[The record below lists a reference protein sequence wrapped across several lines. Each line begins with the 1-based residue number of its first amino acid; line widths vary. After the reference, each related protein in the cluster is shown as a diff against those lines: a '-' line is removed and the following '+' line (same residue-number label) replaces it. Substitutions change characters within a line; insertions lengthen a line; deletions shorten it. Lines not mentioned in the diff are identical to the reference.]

1 MPVLKSS
8 ALIVLL
14 AGSGSAI
21 VLSFSVRAADR
32 YRFTNRHIQHMDT
45 TYASRIADLE
55 RVYGKAN
62 DTGFG
67 SAVFSAITAAPSS
80 ADSVALQHYR
90 AFLGSKLTPE
100 REAAWMGAWKQVYT
114 RPKGQAGDILAELGS
129 LPDAEAKRSV
139 PLLIEFPEDAAAARA
154 ALSAAFNHPAVTA
167 LSIYRGGD
175 GEAISGL
182 AITAIFSDGNC
193 CSVIVLMD

>member
-1 MPVLKSS
+1 M
-8 ALIVLL
+8 
-14 AGSGSAI
+14 AGGQLTRIQS
-21 VLSFSVRAADR
+21 
-32 YRFTNRHIQHMDT
+32 QHMDS

-55 RVYGKAN
+55 QVFGKAN

-67 SAVFSAITAAPSS
+67 SAVFSAITAAPAS

-100 REAAWMGAWKQVYT
+100 REAAWMGGWKRVYT

-139 PLLIEFPEDAAAARA
+139 PLLFEFPEDAAAARA
-154 ALSAAFNHPAVTA
+154 ALSAAFNHPTVKD

-175 GEAISGL
+175 GEAMSGL
-182 AITAIFSDGNC
+182 MITAIFSDGNA
-193 CSVIVLMD
+193 CSVIGLMD

>member
-1 MPVLKSS
+1 
-8 ALIVLL
+8 LL
-14 AGSGSAI
+14 P
-21 VLSFSVRAADR
+21 FSVRAGDR
-32 YRFTNRHIQHMDT
+32 HLFTSKLIQHMDT
-45 TYASRIADLE
+45 TFASRIADLE

-67 SAVFSAITAAPSS
+67 SAVFPAATGAPAS

-100 REAAWMGAWKQVYT
+100 REAAWMGAWKQVYA
-114 RPKGQAGDILAELGS
+114 RPAGQPGDILAEMAAITD
-129 LPDAEAKRSV
+129 PEAKRAI

-154 ALSAAFNHPAVTA
+154 ALSAVFNHPAVKA
-167 LSIYRGGD
+167 LSIHRGGD
-175 GEAISGL
+175 GEAVSGL
-182 AITAIFSDGNC
+182 AITAIFSDGNA